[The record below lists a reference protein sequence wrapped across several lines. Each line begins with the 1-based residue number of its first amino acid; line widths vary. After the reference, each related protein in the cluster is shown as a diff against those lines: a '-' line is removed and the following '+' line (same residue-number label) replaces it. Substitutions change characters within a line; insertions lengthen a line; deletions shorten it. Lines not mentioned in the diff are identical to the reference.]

1 MAFLSLFTTAHAE
14 ANPIVTAPTDFWFE
28 YAEPTHFVAVT
39 FQSGDLPSDP
49 QLWLYNAT
57 TGELIIS
64 VDDFVGLQSRIE
76 LDLPAGFYRLRAGT
90 CCWEPDVWRDG
101 IVWNVQ
107 YELSFTG
114 EQTLPTTSVALSTTT
129 SNPTTTT
136 TTTTEVATTTTTLPA
151 TTSTT
156 LATTT
161 TTTQPATTTTTT
173 TPIVSSTT
181 SFVNSTTTDAPTTT
195 TEVVS
200 TTTTTELITPAVT
213 TSTTTSLALP
223 TTTLPAATSTTIP
236 ATTQPDETT
245 TQATT
250 TTTTQPKEI
259 NDEMPAAEAA
269 AIATNADAVA
279 ALSAD
284 EAQIVF
290 ESLDIGSL
298 DETQLAELVAAV
310 QDAPT
315 EVRAAFEE
323 AINLFDGSTDT
334 YVPLGSS
341 VPVSTRRV
349 VIAVSAVFVASPV
362 TAKRKQ

>member
-1 MAFLSLFTTAHAE
+1 MIYTPVAFLSLFTTAHAE
-14 ANPIVTAPTDFWFE
+14 ANPIGTAPTDFWFE
-28 YAEPTHFVAVT
+28 YTEPPQFVAVT
-39 FQSGDLPSDP
+39 FQSSDLPSDP

-57 TGELIIS
+57 TGDLIIS
-64 VDDFVGLQSRIE
+64 VDDFLGLQSRIE
-76 LDLPAGFYRLRAGT
+76 VDLPAGFYRLRAGT

-101 IVWNVQ
+101 VVWNVQ

-136 TTTTEVATTTTTLPA
+136 TTTTEVATTTTTLPEI
-151 TTSTT
+151 TTTT

-195 TEVVS
+195 TEVIS

-213 TSTTTSLALP
+213 TSTTTTSLALP
-223 TTTLPAATSTTIP
+223 TTTLPAATTTTIV

-245 TQATT
+245 T
-250 TTTTQPKEI
+250 TTQPAEI
-259 NDEMPAAEAA
+259 NNEMPAAEAA

-284 EAQIVF
+284 EAQTVF
-290 ESLDIGSL
+290 ESIDIGSL

-362 TAKRKQ
+362 TAKRK